1 MRLGLHALLV
11 PRGPHLAANAVRGRC
26 ADFLCAVLYHGVLCC
41 AVLCCAMQG
50 NGDDEGHQ
58 EGGRGRQR
66 PAPELEDTG
75 VTGERAMGKGEL
87 R

>member
-1 MRLGLHALLV
+1 MHCWFLV
-11 PRGPHLAANAVRGRC
+11 VPTWQQTQ
-26 ADFLCAVLYHGVLCC
+26 CAVDVLTSCVLCCTMAGC

-50 NGDDEGHQ
+50 NGDDEGHE